1 MARFL
6 EYSLACVILLLPEH
20 KLFVGMLPKNVTDAE
35 MTDLFSKYGNIKDLQ
50 ILRGSQQT
58 SKGKLSWFGLGME
71 HHRSHFIFFL
81 TCLSTVDV
89 AAGCAFLKYET
100 KEQAVAA
107 IEALNG
113 THKIEVRRNKGFQKN
128 LFLNDDIISI
138 LLKTSHTP
146 TLLLLTGLCSSVIYE
161 LNIIAFQKF
170 QTKVAQ
176 YVCNLQISPISHT
189 LDGTSNLHI
198 VVMVLSYF
206 PQHCSKKIWNSLL
219 SLIEHNLID

>member
-1 MARFL
+1 MYHHLQCICRLILARFL
-6 EYSLACVILLLPEH
+6 EFSLTCVILLLPEH

-58 SKGKLSWFGLGME
+58 SKGKLSWFRLGME
-71 HHRSHFIFFL
+71 HTSIFFFL

-128 LFLNDDIISI
+128 LFLNDEIIS
-138 LLKTSHTP
+138 LLRKTYHIP
-146 TLLLLTGLCSSVIYE
+146 LLLLTGLCSSVIYE

-170 QTKVAQ
+170 QTKDAQ
-176 YVCNLQISPISHT
+176 YDCNLQTTPISHT

-198 VVMVLSYF
+198 IVMVLSYF
-206 PQHCSKKIWNSLL
+206 PQHCSTKL
-219 SLIEHNLID
+219 

>member
-1 MARFL
+1 
-6 EYSLACVILLLPEH
+6 
-20 KLFVGMLPKNVTDAE
+20 MLT
-35 MTDLFSKYGNIKDLQ
+35 
-50 ILRGSQQT
+50 
-58 SKGKLSWFGLGME
+58 
-71 HHRSHFIFFL
+71 FIFFL

-128 LFLNDDIISI
+128 LFLYVDIIS
-138 LLKTSHTP
+138 LLKSYHIP
-146 TLLLLTGLCSSVIYE
+146 LLLLTGLCSSVIYE
-161 LNIIAFQKF
+161 LNSIAFQKF
-170 QTKVAQ
+170 PTKYVQ
-176 YVCNLQISPISHT
+176 YDCNLQTPPISHT

-206 PQHCSKKIWNSLL
+206 PQHCSQKFWNSLL
-219 SLIEHNLID
+219 SLIEHNLIDSCEVKSLRDKTPVLVAHHYFLNRRYFLYEISSYI